1 MSHLEC
7 NRRYYER
14 QNSLI
19 DKYANVLD
27 TKEQTIDQTLIKLQK
42 RVKLLTTI
50 SLAINIVI
58 HFLNVNK
65 IYNEF
70 ILDYSVYFL

>member
-1 MSHLEC
+1 M
-7 NRRYYER
+7 NRHYYER